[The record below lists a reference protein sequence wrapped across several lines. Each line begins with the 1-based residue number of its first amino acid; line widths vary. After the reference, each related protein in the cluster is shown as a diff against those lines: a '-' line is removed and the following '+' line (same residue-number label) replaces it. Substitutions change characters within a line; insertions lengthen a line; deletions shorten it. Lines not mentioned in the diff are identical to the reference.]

1 MTFLTLNGVKLHV
14 LTMTEAVNAGLALL
28 EQPGT
33 HRCYTPNPKL
43 LTLAA
48 QDEALRCT
56 LNRADLLLADGI
68 GVSFAARLTGQGK
81 LPRCPGADYALLLA
95 KAAGRRQKR
104 IFLLGGT
111 PGVAQAAGETLLAL
125 CPGLILAGTADGYF
139 TDPEKAAAQIRAT
152 AADLVFVCLGCPL
165 QEHWMERYGA
175 DTGAHLLLGLGG
187 TLDVLAGQVRRAP
200 LLWRRLG
207 VEWLWRGLCQPRR
220 MLEWWR
226 LPIFLLEALFWPKK
240 EEPCGR
246 KTDCP

>member
-14 LTMTEAVNAGLALL
+14 LTMTEAVKVGLNLL

-43 LTLAA
+43 LTFAA
-48 QDEALRCT
+48 KDKALRRT
-56 LNRADLLLADGI
+56 LNRADLSLADGV
-68 GVSFAARLTGQGK
+68 GVSLAARLTGQGK

-111 PGVAQAAGETLLAL
+111 PGVAQEAGKALLAQ

-139 TDPEKAAAQIRAT
+139 TDPRTTAAKIRET
-152 AADLVFVCLGCPL
+152 AADLVFVCLGCPR
-165 QEHWMERYGA
+165 QEQWIDGYGA
-175 DTGAHLLLGLGG
+175 DTGARLLLGLGG
-187 TLDVLAGQVRRAP
+187 TLDVLAGQVHRAP
-200 LLWRRLG
+200 LLWRRFG
-207 VEWLWRGLCQPRR
+207 IEWLWRGLCQPWR

-226 LPIFLLEALFWPKK
+226 LPVFLCQALLWTQEKD
-240 EEPCGR
+240 PCDR
-246 KTDCP
+246 ETNHS